1 MIRFDQIRSFFPPQ
15 LRDNPVHQK
24 FLLKEYF
31 QLMILD
37 YLSSTSY
44 ARKIVFIGG
53 TNLRLIKGIDR
64 FSEDL
69 DFDCK
74 NFTEDDFNVMTGSV
88 LLYLE
93 RQGLRVEI
101 KENINTQL
109 KAFRKNIFF
118 PELLFEMELSG
129 HREERFLIKIECQ
142 DQKVEYK
149 PEMINIKGCGM
160 FFPFPVP
167 PDPVLCS
174 MKIAA
179 LLARSKGR
187 DFYDTLFLLGQSK
200 PDWAFLT
207 ARCGI
212 GDAASLYKALQD
224 LLQKIDLDHKAKDFD
239 HLVFEKRH
247 SKRILMFKEFI
258 DTLPLFSLVNGER

>member
-1 MIRFDQIRSFFPPQ
+1 MIRLDQIQSFFPPQ
-15 LRDNPVHQK
+15 VRDNPAHQK
-24 FLLKEYF
+24 HILKEYI

-74 NFTEDDFNVMTGSV
+74 SFTEDEFNEMTDSV

-93 RQGLRVEI
+93 RQGLRLET
-101 KENINTQL
+101 KENINKSLQ
-109 KAFRKNIFF
+109 AFRKNIFF
-118 PELLFEMELSG
+118 PELLFELGLSG

-142 DQKVEYK
+142 DQEVPYATQKV
-149 PEMINIKGCGM
+149 NIKGCG
-160 FFPFPVP
+160 FYFPFPVP
-167 PDPVLCS
+167 SDGVLTA
-174 MKIAA
+174 MKLSA
-179 LLARSKGR
+179 LISRQKGR
-187 DFYDTLFLLGQSK
+187 DFYDAMFLLGQSG

-207 ARCGI
+207 ARWGI
-212 GDAASLYKALQD
+212 GDAASLHKALHD
-224 LLQKIDLDHKAKDFD
+224 LLQKIDLDHKARDFD

-247 SKRILMFKEFI
+247 STRILMFKEFI
-258 DTLPLFSLVNGER
+258 DTLPLFSSLNGEL